1 MQWHVKQDVVI
12 FKPMDKLMGGPEC
25 DDAKQTLERL
35 ISEGYKHLV
44 MDFSELEWTNSAGIG
59 SLISC
64 YHTLRRHE
72 GELKFASPTPK
83 VKYYLSITKLDQVF
97 HVYSSVDEAVESFQQ

>member
-1 MQWHVKQDVVI
+1 MQWEMKRDVVVV
-12 FKPMDKLMGGPEC
+12 KPKDKLMGGPEC
-25 DDAKQTLERL
+25 DDAKQTLETF
-35 ISEGYKHLV
+35 IKDGYKQLV

-64 YHTLRRHE
+64 YHMLRRHE
-72 GELKFASPTPK
+72 GELKFANPTPK

-97 HVYSSVDEAVESFQQ
+97 QVFDSVDEAVESFQQ